1 MSLVLFS
8 DLPSG
13 DGALHGTES
22 VLVIGAIE
30 PPYPRLVLW
39 HFLSSCC
46 QPLCN
51 RIVQVAQD
59 PAPELPRMPHR
70 RSSVAGFCP

>member
-22 VLVIGAIE
+22 YLTLAWI
-30 PPYPRLVLW
+30 
-39 HFLSSCC
+39 H
-46 QPLCN
+46 
-51 RIVQVAQD
+51 
-59 PAPELPRMPHR
+59 HR
-70 RSSVAGFCP
+70 EARKAR